1 MEPGESLAWY
11 IVGSDATELKLI
23 ACVAAYPVL
32 YDPSLYLY
40 RYNNKK
46 TGAWRRVADVVGAPG
61 CFFVLS
67 NSVLSHYVT
76 S

>member
-1 MEPGESLAWY
+1 MEE
-11 IVGSDATELKLI
+11 KLI

-32 YDPSLYLY
+32 YDTSLYLY
-40 RYNNKK
+40 RYINKK
-46 TGAWRRVADVVGAPG
+46 NEACRRVADVVGAPG
-61 CFFVLS
+61 GFFVLS